1 MLSHSREMNPLRR
14 TQTVLVVTRKE
25 NESIKIE
32 PLDGIDPSLTLHEVF
47 AQGPIILTLA
57 RVGARRVRIVV
68 EAPIALRIKRTEVE
82 PEPT

>member
-1 MLSHSREMNPLRR
+1 MKPLRR

-47 AQGPIILTLA
+47 AQGPITLTLA

-68 EAPIALRIKRTEVE
+68 EAPVALRIKRTEVE
-82 PEPT
+82 PEST